1 MDYKQLAH
9 QILSLGGGKN
19 NISRLTHCATRLRM
33 EFNDRA
39 KVDAQAI
46 EKLPGV
52 IGVVESGGQF
62 QIVVGNQVQQTY
74 RTLMSEIGTLNA
86 QPAGGNAAAKKSG
99 IFSQIISVISTTFTP
114 VIPAITG
121 AGMIKALLA
130 ILKLCG
136 LISASSTTYQ
146 LLDTIADAAFFF
158 LPVLLAYGAAIKF
171 ACSPILAM
179 TIAGA
184 LLHPNLA
191 QMLAKG
197 GDITFIGI
205 DVRLADYA
213 GSVLPIIFTVWL
225 MSWVERFAE
234 KVSPSM
240 LVFFIKP
247 MIVLLVTAPL
257 ALVVVGPFG
266 ILLNDLVAAGAAV
279 INGKASWLIPMLMG
293 GLQPFLVIT
302 GTAWAM
308 TPIATAQLTRQG
320 FETIN
325 GPGMLASNIAQG
337 AATLCVALKTKNK
350 DLKQLASSAGFT
362 ALLGITEPSLYG
374 VTLKLKRPLIAAMIG
389 GGCAGIYAGLSGV
402 VRYAFVSPGL
412 AALPAFIGDNP
423 MNIVHALITC
433 AIAIVVTF
441 ALTWFLG
448 FDDPQ
453 PEGGDDLSPSDG
465 TPSAGAK
472 PAVSGASPVSKVA
485 VSATAESKQASPAAS
500 SIARSEAQAAQ
511 GAGYPSASA
520 TPLANTAPASA
531 STTPVTNTDTSAAH
545 SQPSETLRSPLSGRI
560 VPLSAVPDDVFSL
573 GLLGQG
579 VAIVPDRG
587 VLLSPVAGEVVTF
600 LPSKHAVGIK
610 SDGGAEILIHIGIDT
625 VNLAGQHFI
634 SALQVGDRVSPGDEL
649 VSFDLAAIIAAG
661 YDPITPVLVVN
672 SEEYGAVEA
681 VADGQIATGADL
693 LALRNQ
699 SRETT
704 A

>member
-1 MDYKQLAH
+1 MDYKQLGH
-9 QILSLGGGKN
+9 EILALSGGKN
-19 NISRLTHCATRLRM
+19 NISRLTHCATRLRL
-33 EFNDRA
+33 EFSDRRLVQEA
-39 KVDAQAI
+39 AI

-74 RTLMSEIGTLNA
+74 RVMLDAIGSAAPTGK
-86 QPAGGNAAAKKSG
+86 PAAAKGG

-130 ILKLCG
+130 ILKLSG
-136 LISASSTTYQ
+136 LISASSTTYL

-171 ACSPILAM
+171 SCNPILAM

-184 LLHPNLA
+184 MLHPNLA

-197 GDITFIGI
+197 GEITFIGI

-213 GSVLPIIFTVWL
+213 GSVLPIIFTVWV

-234 KVSPSM
+234 RVSPSM
-240 LVFFIKP
+240 ITFFTKP

-257 ALVVVGPFG
+257 ALVAIGPFG
-266 ILLNDLVAAGAAV
+266 ILLNDLVASGAAA

-308 TPIATAQLTRQG
+308 TPIATMQLTRQG

-374 VTLKLKRPLIAAMIG
+374 VTLKLKRPLIAAMLG
-389 GGCAGIYAGLSGV
+389 GGCAGVYAGLSGV

-412 AALPAFIGDNP
+412 AALPAFIGENP
-423 MNIVHALITC
+423 MNIVHALVTC
-433 AIAIVVTF
+433 LIAIVVTF
-441 ALTWFLG
+441 ALTWVLG
-448 FDDPQ
+448 FDDPKQ
-453 PEGGDDLSPSDG
+453 EGDEPSQ
-465 TPSAGAK
+465 S
-472 PAVSGASPVSKVA
+472 VA
-485 VSATAESKQASPAAS
+485 PQVAAS
-500 SIARSEAQAAQ
+500 S
-511 GAGYPSASA
+511 
-520 TPLANTAPASA
+520 PLSPMA
-531 STTPVTNTDTSAAH
+531 
-545 SQPSETLRSPLSGRI
+545 ETLNSPLSGN
-560 VPLSAVPDDVFSL
+560 VLPLSAVPDDVFSK

-579 VAIVPDRG
+579 VAIMPDRG
-587 VLLSPVAGEVVTF
+587 ELLSPVNGVVVTF
-600 LPSKHAVGIK
+600 LPSKHAVGIL
-610 SDGGAEILIHIGIDT
+610 SDNGAEVLIHVGIDT
-625 VNLAGQHFI
+625 VNLNGEFFD
-634 SALQVGDRVSPGDEL
+634 SALQVGDRVQAGDVL
-649 VSFDLAAIIAAG
+649 VTFDCAAITAAG
-661 YDPITPVLVVN
+661 YELITPVLVVN
-672 SEEYGAVEA
+672 SEDYQSVQTLAGEQVN
-681 VADGQIATGADL
+681 TGAAL
-693 LALRNQ
+693 LALTPKLKA
-699 SRETT
+699 SV
-704 A
+704 